1 MKVSIVTVSY
11 NSVQTIADCIDSVL
25 SQSHTD
31 IEYIVID
38 GASSDGT
45 AEMVNRYGERISK
58 FVSEPDQGIYD
69 AMNKGLAM
77 CTGDVIGIL
86 NSDDFYADKK
96 VISDVVELLQKT
108 NADSCYSD
116 LVYVDRE
123 QTDKVVRTWI
133 SGDYN
138 PNRFLKGWMPPHPTF
153 FLRRKY
159 YAQHGLFDLSFST
172 SADYELM
179 LRMLFRHGLSSAYL
193 NRVTIRMRAGGQ
205 SNISLRNRLKANR
218 EDRRAWKVNGLKAP
232 VYTLMLKPLSKLGQ
246 FLKKS

>member
-11 NSVQTIADCIDSVL
+11 NSARTIADCIDSVL
-25 SQSHTD
+25 SQNHPD
-31 IEYIVID
+31 IEYIVVD

-58 FVSEPDQGIYD
+58 FLSEPDQGIYD
-69 AMNKGLAM
+69 AMNKGLTL

-86 NSDDFYADKK
+86 NSDDFYADDN
-96 VISDVVELLQKT
+96 VISDVVELLEKT

-116 LVYVDRE
+116 LLYVDRE
-123 QTDKVVRTWI
+123 QTDEVVRTWI
-133 SGDYN
+133 SGEYH

-153 FLRRKY
+153 FLRRKFY
-159 YAQHGLFDLSFST
+159 TKYGFFDLTFST

-179 LRMLFRHGLSSAYL
+179 LRMLFRHGLTSAYL

-205 SNISLRNRLKANR
+205 SNITLHNRLKANR